1 MKRSFLIILAVL
13 AALNFACEDN
23 NKNDSSIKIHNFS
36 VIPENDTVPCKVY
49 IIISETRIGAI
60 RYLFIHEG
68 AYLDQEFTNQ
78 KDSTQFMSMSTE
90 EVSSTDTIEI
100 YYNSSG
106 NYKITLEVN
115 SKVYEDDIVLY
126 SEE

>member
-1 MKRSFLIILAVL
+1 MKRSILIILAIS

-36 VIPENDTVPCKVY
+36 VIPEKDTVPCKVN

-68 AYLDQEFTNQ
+68 AFLDQEYTTP
-78 KDSTQFMSMSTE
+78 KDSTQMMSMSTE
-90 EVSSTDTIEI
+90 EVSRTDTLEI

-115 SKVYEDDIVLY
+115 SEVYEDDIVLY